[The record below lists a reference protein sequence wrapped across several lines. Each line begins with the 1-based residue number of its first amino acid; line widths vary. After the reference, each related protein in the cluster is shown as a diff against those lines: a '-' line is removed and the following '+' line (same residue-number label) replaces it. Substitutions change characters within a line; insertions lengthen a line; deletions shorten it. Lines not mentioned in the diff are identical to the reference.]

1 MELNIKALKQ
11 IANGFKAFRNES
23 RLGLKEEIRNALN
36 ASNIQGRERAF
47 IADYLMSQYGYG
59 GGF

>member
-1 MELNIKALKQ
+1 MNTAALKQ
-11 IANGFKAFRNES
+11 IANGFRAFRNES
-23 RLGLKEEIRNALN
+23 REGLKEEIRNALN
-36 ASNIQGRERAF
+36 RSNIQGNERRF

>member
-1 MELNIKALKQ
+1 MNTAALKQ
-11 IANGFKAFRNES
+11 IANGFRAFRNES

-59 GGF
+59 GGY